1 MKKLYLAEFS
11 ETVVDDGVHRPVLPW
26 DGLAANVH
34 CVYPRAENGRY
45 LEAHVIAAVE
55 ADAKVHAQIAQAAG
69 VTELPDD
76 VSAKIK
82 DVPTAK
88 RTEIES
94 KAATLKADTKDVTA
108 DTPIKVVVDRL
119 GQKLKPGFDVARLQP
134 AIVDATRELR

>member
-1 MKKLYLAEFS
+1 
-11 ETVVDDGVHRPVLPW
+11 
-26 DGLAANVH
+26 
-34 CVYPRAENGRY
+34 VYPRAENGRY

-94 KAATLKADTKDVTA
+94 KAAALKADTKDVTA

-119 GQKLKPGFDVARLQP
+119 RPVAGGRADRVRL
-134 AIVDATRELR
+134 VRREQRHSDHHAVLGMIR